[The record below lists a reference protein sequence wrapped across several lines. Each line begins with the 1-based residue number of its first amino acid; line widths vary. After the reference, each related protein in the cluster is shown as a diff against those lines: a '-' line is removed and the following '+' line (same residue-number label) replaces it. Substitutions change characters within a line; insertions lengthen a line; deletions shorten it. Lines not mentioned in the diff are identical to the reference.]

1 MPIWRA
7 VAKMVD
13 YPGFLV
19 IGCGSIGRRH
29 IANLQTLGVKKIS
42 AFDLQSDRRS
52 EIEAE
57 FNISTADSLEE
68 AWSGRPEV
76 ACITAPTSMHV
87 PLALEAAS
95 HGCHLL
101 IEKPLGDGFDGVQQ
115 LLTAVDEQNL
125 TTLVG
130 CNIRFH
136 HGPATIKKLLDNRA
150 VGRIVSA
157 HLDGGQYLP
166 DWHPNEDYRQMY
178 AANASMG
185 GGVVLDGIHE
195 IDYARW
201 LFGEVAEVYSQ
212 GGKVS
217 SLEIDTEDTV
227 NILMKMTSG
236 FSVSIHM
243 DYIQRISSRTCK
255 IIGEEGTIF
264 WDISQG
270 AVTLFT
276 AGQKTWQS
284 FPEPEGYNINQ
295 MYLDEMQ
302 HFLNCLA
309 GQEKSTLDVYE
320 AKRVLEIALAIKDS
334 MLSGDP
340 KKVPA

>member
-1 MPIWRA
+1 
-7 VAKMVD
+7 
-13 YPGFLV
+13 
-19 IGCGSIGRRH
+19 
-29 IANLQTLGVKKIS
+29 
-42 AFDLQSDRRS
+42 
-52 EIEAE
+52 
-57 FNISTADSLEE
+57 
-68 AWSGRPEV
+68 
-76 ACITAPTSMHV
+76 
-87 PLALEAAS
+87 
-95 HGCHLL
+95 
-101 IEKPLGDGFDGVQQ
+101 
-115 LLTAVDEQNL
+115 
-125 TTLVG
+125 
-130 CNIRFH
+130 
-136 HGPATIKKLLDNRA
+136 
-150 VGRIVSA
+150 
-157 HLDGGQYLP
+157 
-166 DWHPNEDYRQMY
+166 MY
-178 AANASMG
+178 AAHASMG

>member
-1 MPIWRA
+1 
-7 VAKMVD
+7 MVD
-13 YPGFLV
+13 YPRFLV

-29 IANLQTLGVKKIS
+29 IGNLQALGVKQIS
-42 AFDLQSDRRS
+42 AFDPRSDRRS
-52 EIEAE
+52 EIETE
-57 FNISTADSLEE
+57 FNIATAESLEE
-68 AWSGRPEV
+68 AWSGHPDV

-87 PLALEAAS
+87 PLAIEAAS
-95 HGCHLL
+95 HGCHLM
-101 IEKPLGDGFDGVQQ
+101 IEKPLGDRFDGVSQ
-115 LLTAVDEQNL
+115 LLAAVQEQNL

-136 HGPATIKKLLDNRA
+136 HGPATIKKLLGKGA
-150 VGRIVSA
+150 VGRIISA

-166 DWHPNEDYRQMY
+166 DWHPLEDYRQLY

-201 LFGEVAEVYSQ
+201 LFGEVEEVYSQ
-212 GGKVS
+212 GGKTS

-227 NILMKMTSG
+227 DILMRMVAG

-243 DYIQRISSRTCK
+243 DYIQRVICRTCK

-270 AVTLFT
+270 TVALFT
-276 AGQKTWQS
+276 AGQKTWQC

-309 GQEKSTLDVYE
+309 GQEISTLDVHE
-320 AKRVLEIALAIKDS
+320 AKRVLQITLAIKDS
-334 MLSGDP
+334 MLSGEP